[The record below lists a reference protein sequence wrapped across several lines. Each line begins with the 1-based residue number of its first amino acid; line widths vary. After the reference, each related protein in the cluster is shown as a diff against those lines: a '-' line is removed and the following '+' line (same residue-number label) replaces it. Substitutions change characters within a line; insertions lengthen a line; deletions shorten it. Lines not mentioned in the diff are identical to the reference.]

1 MIKVNSTPS
10 PTEVEGEECLW
21 TDRGLVMIMIA
32 VEMVMGE
39 GVVVIAMG
47 LKACLGWFLLL

>member
-1 MIKVNSTPS
+1 MIKASTTPS
-10 PTEVEGEECLW
+10 PTGVEGEECLW
-21 TDRGLVMIMIA
+21 TDRGLVIIMIA

-39 GVVVIAMG
+39 GEVVTAMG

>member
-1 MIKVNSTPS
+1 MIKATTAPS

-21 TDRGLVMIMIA
+21 TDRGLVIFMIA

-39 GVVVIAMG
+39 GVVVVVVAMG
-47 LKACLGWFLLL
+47 MKACLGWF